1 MQETS
6 DYKQYFAKTT
16 SVLYAEIM
24 NKVKTSFKCSNCSY
38 TTIRWI
44 GCCPECKEWDS
55 LVENVIATHSPTK
68 MYAHAQTAQLVSL
81 DSIDTQPLPR
91 VLSGIGEWDR
101 VVGGGLVPGS
111 LIVITGDPGIGKSTL
126 LLQVAYEIAKTKR
139 VFYFSTE
146 ESLQQLKG
154 RAVRLLTSL
163 NPPSTSSQLRPSFT
177 KATENPQGFVGQAG
191 RTEISIT
198 NNLLFS
204 DTAELTS
211 IITTARDEKPDLLVI
226 DSIQNCYINNASTLP
241 GSVGQLREAAF
252 QLMRLSKECNI
263 IIIITG
269 HITKEGIIAGPK
281 TLEHMVDAVFY
292 LQGEDR
298 WQTRM
303 LRAVKNRF
311 GAINEL
317 GFFCMEQN
325 GLQEV
330 PNINA
335 HLISEISHAPGSA
348 IVSIMEGSRPI
359 LLELQALTNASK
371 LTMPQRVVSGLDHK
385 QVVLIAAILEKYVK
399 IKLSMQDIFFK
410 VSGGFKIKGSESDL
424 GTAFALLSS
433 YFQEPLPEKSI
444 ALGEISLT
452 GQIKPI
458 NNIGHLVKEAEKFG
472 ITTLLVAKNQ
482 VIEKTSCTV
491 KRFHNVYELLSLF
504 GQ

>member
-1 MQETS
+1 MLNS
-6 DYKQYFAKTT
+6 
-16 SVLYAEIM
+16 M
-24 NKVKTSFKCSNCSY
+24 NKTKTLFTCSNCNY
-38 TTIRWI
+38 TTIKWM

-55 LVENVIATHSPTK
+55 LTHNTIASHAGSK
-68 MYAHAQTAQLVSL
+68 LYAHTEQAKLLSL
-81 DSIDTQPLPR
+81 ESIDTQTLPR

-111 LIVITGDPGIGKSTL
+111 LIVVTGDPGIGKSTL
-126 LLQVAYEIAKTKR
+126 LLQIAYAIATTKR

-154 RAVRLLTSL
+154 RATRLRSPFAKSFGGHSKASADEQAQNITS
-163 NPPSTSSQLRPSFT
+163 
-177 KATENPQGFVGQAG
+177 
-191 RTEISIT
+191 
-198 NNLLFS
+198 NLLFS
-204 DTAELTS
+204 DAAELTS
-211 IITTARDEKPDLLVI
+211 IITTAKQEKPDLLII
-226 DSIQNCYINNASTLP
+226 DSIQNCYINDAHTLP

-252 QLMRLSKECNI
+252 QLMRLSKEHNI
-263 IIIITG
+263 TVIITG
-269 HITKEGIIAGPK
+269 HITKEGLIAGPK

-348 IVSIMEGSRPI
+348 IISIMEGSRPI

-385 QVVLIAAILEKYVK
+385 QVILIAAILEKYVK
-399 IKLSMQDIFFK
+399 IKLSMHDIFFK
-410 VSGGFKIKGSESDL
+410 VSGGFKIKGNESDL

-458 NNIGHLVKEAEKFG
+458 NNINHLIKEAEKFG
-472 ITTLLVAKNQ
+472 ITTLLLAKNQ
-482 VIEKTSCTV
+482 IIEKTSCTV

>member
-1 MQETS
+1 
-6 DYKQYFAKTT
+6 
-16 SVLYAEIM
+16 M
-24 NKVKTSFKCSNCSY
+24 NRTKTSFKCSQCNYIS
-38 TTIRWI
+38 IKWI
-44 GCCPECKEWDS
+44 GCCPECNEWGS
-55 LVENVIATHSPTK
+55 LEEHSSLSHSNKKLSVHSSLELYSLTSIETK
-68 MYAHAQTAQLVSL
+68 QQ
-81 DSIDTQPLPR
+81 PR

-126 LLQVAYEIAKTKR
+126 LLQVAYEIAKEKM

-146 ESLQQLKG
+146 ESLQQLKQ
-154 RAVRLLTSL
+154 RALRLKT
-163 NPPSTSSQLRPSFT
+163 TD
-177 KATENPQGFVGQAG
+177 
-191 RTEISIT
+191 

-204 DTAELTS
+204 DMAELQT
-211 IITTARDEKPDLLVI
+211 IIAHAQEKKPDLLII
-226 DSIQNCYINNASTLP
+226 DSIQNCYINNANTLP

-252 QLMRLSKECNI
+252 QLMRLSKEHNI
-263 IIIITG
+263 TVIITG

-298 WQTRM
+298 WQARM

-317 GFFCMEQN
+317 GFFHMEQY
-325 GLQEV
+325 GLKEV

-335 HLISEISHAPGSA
+335 HLISEISYAPGSA
-348 IVSIMEGSRPI
+348 LISTMEGSRPL
-359 LLELQALTNASK
+359 LLELQGLTNPSK

-385 QVVLIAAILEKYVK
+385 QVVLIAAILEKYIK

-410 VSGGFKIKGSESDL
+410 VSGGFKIRGSESDL

-433 YFQEPLPEKSI
+433 YFQQPLPEKSI

-458 NNIGHLVKEAEKFG
+458 NNISQLVKEAEKFG
-472 ITTLLVAKNQ
+472 ITTLLIAKNQ
-482 VIEKTSCTV
+482 TLEKTTCTV
-491 KRFHNVYELLSLF
+491 KRFHNVYELITLF
-504 GQ
+504 EK

>member
-1 MQETS
+1 
-6 DYKQYFAKTT
+6 
-16 SVLYAEIM
+16 M
-24 NKVKTSFKCSNCSY
+24 NKTKSSFKCSQCNY
-38 TTIRWI
+38 ITIKWL

-55 LVENVIATHSPTK
+55 LVENTISTGNAAHTFYNNTHIAR
-68 MYAHAQTAQLVSL
+68 LISL
-81 DSIDTQPLPR
+81 DSVETGEQPR

-111 LIVITGDPGIGKSTL
+111 LIVVTGDPGIGKSTL
-126 LLQVAYEIAKTKR
+126 LLQIAHTIAKSKK

-154 RAVRLLTSL
+154 RAQRLKTDG
-163 NPPSTSSQLRPSFT
+163 NSS
-177 KATENPQGFVGQAG
+177 
-191 RTEISIT
+191 
-198 NNLLFS
+198 LLFS
-204 DTAELTS
+204 DAAELTS
-211 IITTARDEKPDLLVI
+211 IITSARDAKPDIIII
-226 DSIQNCYINNASTLP
+226 DSIQNCYINNAHTLP
-241 GSVGQLREAAF
+241 GSVGQLRDAAF
-252 QLMRLSKECNI
+252 QLMRLSKENSI
-263 IIIITG
+263 TVIITG

-348 IVSIMEGSRPI
+348 LISIMEGSRPL

-371 LTMPQRVVSGLDHK
+371 LAMPQRVVAGLDHK

-399 IKLSMQDIFFK
+399 IKLSMHDIFFK
-410 VSGGFKIKGSESDL
+410 VSGGFKIKGNESDL
-424 GTAFALLSS
+424 GIAFALLSS

-458 NNIGHLVKEAEKFG
+458 NNSSQLIKEAEKFG
-472 ITTLLVAKNQ
+472 ITTLLIAKNQ
-482 VIEKTSCTV
+482 TIEKTSCTI
-491 KRFHNVYELLSLF
+491 KRFHNVYELVSLF
-504 GQ
+504 NQ

>member
-1 MQETS
+1 MH
-6 DYKQYFAKTT
+6 KT
-16 SVLYAEIM
+16 
-24 NKVKTSFKCSNCSY
+24 KTSFKCSHCSY
-38 TTIRWI
+38 TTIKWI

-55 LVENVIATHSPTK
+55 LIEQTSIAVSGNTK
-68 MYAHAQTAQLVSL
+68 MYTVTQAPQLVSL
-81 DSIDTQPLPR
+81 DTIDTHDLPR
-91 VLSGIGEWDR
+91 ILSGIGEWDR
-101 VVGGGLVPGS
+101 VMGGGIVPGS

-126 LLQVAYEIAKTKR
+126 LLQVAYIIAKTKR

-154 RAVRLLTSL
+154 RATRLK
-163 NPPSTSSQLRPSFT
+163 NPSARPECPPKLYAKEDVS
-177 KATENPQGFVGQAG
+177 KGNPD
-191 RTEISIT
+191 
-198 NNLLFS
+198 NLLFS
-204 DTAELTS
+204 DAAELTS
-211 IITTARDEKPDLLVI
+211 ILNSSREQKPDLIII
-226 DSIQNCYINNASTLP
+226 DSIQNCYINDSNTLP

-252 QLMRLSKECNI
+252 QLMRLSKEHNI
-263 IIIITG
+263 TVIITG

-317 GFFCMEQN
+317 GFFNMEQH

-348 IVSIMEGSRPI
+348 IISIMEGSRPL

-399 IKLSMQDIFFK
+399 IKLSMHDIFFK
-410 VSGGFKIKGSESDL
+410 VSGGFKITGAESDL

-458 NNIGHLVKEAEKFG
+458 NNISHLIKEAEKFG

-482 VIEKTSCTV
+482 TIEKTSCTI